1 MKRAILNFRAACL
14 SLVLAGLGLVTIP
27 AEALKSKT
35 LISSVG
41 PPASITLEAKQGGN
55 IATQWIADW
64 RESDPMLVTFRWST
78 TLGNIQSAQWQV
90 LHPAQLVILA
100 RGNAGPVPATNGF
113 TQFNVDFRNIAGA
126 TKHRPL
132 KYVVRVVLF
141 SKLGSPG
148 GSNQLPPS
156 PLVKVSFVGSGPTTD
171 FNLTGLRPELL
182 YTLPLTIDLETL
194 EILDGGDGQEPYLL
208 ALAVFAD
215 GTTIKP
221 EQVGKKVG
229 FPNGSVRIL
238 SAQQTHKN
246 ITSDSVDENEVT
258 PIPPPTGHFV
268 TTVRPIG
275 VQVIGKFNLDAT
287 TQRKLRETTFI
298 GVLVV
303 GVEEGSAPSTDVT
316 NDVRDQF
323 ISELQ
328 TKFDNLI
335 RSISVP
341 VEDLTDKEKAAKVPD
356 QIKAAIIAGVRQIMN
371 ELQDTMKKVA
381 LAKTMDAWMSALKL
395 PGGPQMMLAL
405 GFGLA
410 NHDDFVG
417 LNVAFFTYQK
427 LLDAGEA
434 GIPFDLDMTNT
445 ENDLHYLVRGRARLR

>member
-14 SLVLAGLGLVTIP
+14 SLVLAGLSLVTIP
-27 AEALKSKT
+27 AEALKIKT
-35 LISSVG
+35 LTSSVG

-90 LHPAQLVILA
+90 LHPIQLAILS
-100 RGNAGPVPATNGF
+100 RGNAGPVPAANGF
-113 TQFNVDFRNIAGA
+113 TQFNIDFRNIAGA

-132 KYVVRVVLF
+132 KYVVRVLLF
-141 SKLGSPG
+141 SKFGSPG

-156 PLVKVSFVGSGPTTD
+156 PVVKVSFVGSGPTTD

-182 YTLPLTIDLETL
+182 YTMPLTIDLETL
-194 EILDGGDGQEPYLL
+194 EILDGGNGQEPYLL

-221 EQVGKKVG
+221 EQVGKRVG

-258 PIPPPTGHFV
+258 PIPPPTGHFE

-323 ISELQ
+323 IVELQ

-341 VEDLTDKEKAAKVPD
+341 VADLTDKEKAAKVPD
-356 QIKAAIIAGVRQIMN
+356 QIKAAIIAGVRQIRD
-371 ELQDTMKKVA
+371 ELEDTMKKAA
-381 LAKTMDAWMSALKL
+381 LAKTKEAWMSALKL

-417 LNVAFFTYQK
+417 LNVAFFTYQR

-434 GIPFDLDMTNT
+434 GIPFNLDMTNID
-445 ENDLHYLVRGRARLR
+445 NDLHYLVRGRARLR